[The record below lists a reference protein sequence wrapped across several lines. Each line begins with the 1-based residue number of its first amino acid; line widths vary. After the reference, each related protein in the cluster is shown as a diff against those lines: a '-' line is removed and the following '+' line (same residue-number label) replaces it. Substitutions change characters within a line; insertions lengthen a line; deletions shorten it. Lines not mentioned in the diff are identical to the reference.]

1 MAIPVYVIDTSYL
14 CELFEVPSHSEK
26 KAISEVRK
34 RFKVAAKIGARLYVS
49 LPTIFELAGHIAG
62 IPDGGSRR
70 KLSVDLRDVVF
81 TSIREGQPWSL
92 LPAISEDAVK
102 GLLEGFVRYSPEKGI
117 SLVDTILID
126 EANHLRKTRYK
137 GPTWR
142 VHIWTTDRR
151 LKAREPD
158 SEPNAFLG
166 CEAV

>member
-1 MAIPVYVIDTSYL
+1 MAIPVYAIDTSYL
-14 CELFEVPSHSEK
+14 CELFAVPRYSTKE
-26 KAISEVRK
+26 AISEVK
-34 RFKVAAKIGARLYVS
+34 RRFAVAVKAKARLYVS
-49 LPTIFELAGHIAG
+49 LPTIFELAGHIAD
-62 IPDGGSRR
+62 IPESRSRR

-92 LPAISEDAVK
+92 LPAINEDAVK

-126 EANHLRKTRYK
+126 EANHLRETRYK

-142 VHIWTTDRR
+142 VHIWTKDQR

-158 SEPNAFLG
+158 NEPNAFLG
-166 CEAV
+166 